1 LWYDYFIIYNRC
13 AACYVRRASK
23 ETPLASTLLG
33 LHLRNTHNVGDRFCH
48 PLDYINTFQPGFTT
62 KHRVYIA
69 DIKNPFKLQ
78 PDLIIVGGG
87 ALGFYTPQVQQ
98 RFPEATLVAW
108 GVGCTNSNLQPV
120 SQAQHDIA
128 REGYALWGS
137 RDVNTSNFLVPC
149 VSCMHPDF
157 ELVQQSTHPV
167 VVYGHAERQSL
178 QAQAASHGYPYLDNL
193 DKGGI
198 AKVLRFLGSGETV
211 ITSSYHG
218 AYWATLLGKKVAIIP
233 FGAKFFS
240 LPHQPPIVDTIT
252 AGVAEAVSF
261 PLALQD
267 CRSLNQQFF
276 KHVMALTP

>member
-1 LWYDYFIIYNRC
+1 MQSTILGVHIR
-13 AACYVRRASK
+13 
-23 ETPLASTLLG
+23 STL
-33 LHLRNTHNVGDRFCH
+33 NVGDRHCH
-48 PLDYINTFQPGFTT
+48 PLDYVHLFQTNFSDIHKVT
-62 KHRVYIA
+62 IA
-69 DIKNPFKLQ
+69 DVKALPNLQ
-78 PDLIIVGGG
+78 PDLVIVGGG
-87 ALGFYTPQVQQ
+87 ALGFYAPQVQK
-98 RFPEATLVAW
+98 RYPDTTLVAW

-128 REGYALWGS
+128 REGYTLWGS

-149 VSCMHPDF
+149 VSCMLPVFDLAH
-157 ELVQQSTHPV
+157 QSTHPV
-167 VVYGHAERQSL
+167 VVYGHAERKSL

-198 AKVLRFLGSGETV
+198 ANVIRFLASGETV

-240 LPHQPPIVDTIT
+240 LPHQPPIVETIS
-252 AGVAEAVSF
+252 AGVSQAKNF
-261 PLALQD
+261 PLALAE

-276 KHVMALTP
+276 KHVMSLIP